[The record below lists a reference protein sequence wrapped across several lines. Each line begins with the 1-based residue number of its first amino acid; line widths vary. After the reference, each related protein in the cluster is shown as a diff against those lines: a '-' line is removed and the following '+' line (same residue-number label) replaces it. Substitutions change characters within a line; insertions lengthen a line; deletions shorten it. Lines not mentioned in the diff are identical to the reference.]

1 MLILNINKYFKN
13 TKVIFIFEKNIC
25 RLMAVDKQSRN
36 VIHLEIGDDHHYF
49 GSIRALCDVFGKDKI
64 GITYKSL
71 TNVRISADKPYQNKY
86 CTIRKGVLK
95 TALRAHNKSV

>member
-1 MLILNINKYFKN
+1 
-13 TKVIFIFEKNIC
+13 
-25 RLMAVDKQSRN
+25 MAVDKQSRN
-36 VIHLEIGDDHHYF
+36 VIHLEIGSEHHYF

-71 TNVRISADKPYQNKY
+71 TNVRISPDKPYHNKY

-95 TALRAHNKSV
+95 TALRAQNKSV